1 MERNDK
7 CFCGSG
13 KKYKK
18 CHYHISGES
27 KLADMYRK
35 NAAFDEACQNLEIT
49 NLCVDGCSI
58 CCSDYFFVSENEFLM
73 IAENLMSEGESIES
87 YIEKAKN
94 TEKIIQEQYP
104 ELIEKMNKNMS
115 GGQHDFLSS
124 EYFLDTERLED
135 FPKCIF
141 LNEHHKCS
149 IYNVRPIIC
158 RTYGTMDCCDIIAN
172 PKVSIQQQD
181 ELMKNMLIRSKDKK
195 VIIKRPYPLFYWFAR
210 FFDKPLVEVTY
221 RKIEQIRKATETDY
235 FEFSKNCIK

>member
-1 MERNDK
+1 
-7 CFCGSG
+7 
-13 KKYKK
+13 
-18 CHYHISGES
+18 
-27 KLADMYRK
+27 MYRK

-141 LNEHHKCS
+141 LNKHHKCS